1 MAEVPFLK
9 LGHITEVRKGCLF
22 AESVAL
28 NGESHDLL
36 EAFAQCAAY
45 HVRYTTGF
53 ARQAFLMKVTR
64 FPLFDSPVGV
74 RVAMVARLTGSASD
88 AWAYTVS
95 ASLEGRE
102 ITASLL
108 IGTTPFDDRFKA
120 LRLAPYYQEIFSCLM
135 RV

>member
-1 MAEVPFLK
+1 MVDVPFLK
-9 LGHITEVRKGCLF
+9 LGQITEVRQDSLS

-28 NGESHDLL
+28 DGKPHELL

-45 HVRYTTGF
+45 HVRHATGF
-53 ARQAFLMKVTR
+53 SRQAFLMKVGR
-64 FPLFDSPVGV
+64 FPLPASPVRGT
-74 RVAMVARLTGSASD
+74 VAMVARLTGSASD

-95 ASLEGRE
+95 AILDGEA

-120 LRLAPYYQEIFSCLM
+120 LRLEPYYREIFSCLM